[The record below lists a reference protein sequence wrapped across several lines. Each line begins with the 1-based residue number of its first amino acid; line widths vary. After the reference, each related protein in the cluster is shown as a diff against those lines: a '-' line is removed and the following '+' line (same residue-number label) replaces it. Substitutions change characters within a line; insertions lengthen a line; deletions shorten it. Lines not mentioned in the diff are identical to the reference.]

1 MGACDS
7 SQVMG
12 AVGPT
17 RWDWLRVIHMPRRRR
32 PATIHRLRTKPE
44 RLRQEQGDHLRQLV
58 LEFDLPEKPVAEIV
72 AAIDR
77 QTAESFRWTFIMLS
91 SSQNAAVVG
100 WLADNS
106 RRPIKA
112 LMLWARLFELMRHDT
127 GEIVT
132 SRTQIAE
139 HVGITPRHVSE
150 IMSELASINAIYRWR
165 DGCGFRNF
173 MNANVATC
181 LTGQSRDQAQA
192 AQGALHI
199 VRD

>member
-1 MGACDS
+1 
-7 SQVMG
+7 
-12 AVGPT
+12 
-17 RWDWLRVIHMPRRRR
+17 MPRKRG
-32 PATIHRLRTKPE
+32 AALIHRLHTKPE
-44 RLRQEQGDHLRQLV
+44 RLRQEQADHIRQLV
-58 LEFDLPEKPVAEIV
+58 LGFDLPERPVAEIV

-91 SSQNAAVVG
+91 PSQNAAVVG

-112 LMLWARLFELMRHDT
+112 LRLWARLFELMRHDT
-127 GEIVT
+127 GEIVA
-132 SRTQIAE
+132 SRTQIAD
-139 HVGITPRHVSE
+139 HVGVTPRHVSE

-165 DGCGFRNF
+165 DGRGVRYF

-181 LTGQSRDQAQA
+181 LTGQVREQAQA
-192 AQGALHI
+192 AQAELNI